1 VCWSGAYIYTMK
13 LHQSSAIFKK
23 DSSGAMQFLLMTPAE
38 QCNFFLNDAGGAMQF
53 FFLMMPAEQM
63 QFFLNDAGG
72 AMQFFF

>member
-1 VCWSGAYIYTMK
+1 MK

-53 FFLMMPAEQM
+53 F
-63 QFFLNDAGG
+63 LNDAGG